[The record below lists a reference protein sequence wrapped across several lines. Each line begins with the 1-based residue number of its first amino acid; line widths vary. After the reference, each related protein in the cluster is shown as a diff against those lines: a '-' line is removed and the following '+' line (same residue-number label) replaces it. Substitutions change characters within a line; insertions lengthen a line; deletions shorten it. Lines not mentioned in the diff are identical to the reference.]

1 MRARPLSPHL
11 SVYRF
16 AHNMALSISHRI
28 SGLYMAAGLLVLV
41 WWITAAASTES
52 AYAEAARLLSHWSA
66 RLLLLG
72 WLLAFCYHLANGIRH
87 LVWDAGLGL
96 EKQQARRSSA
106 VVVTITVVMFALLA
120 WRLFAAQAGTP

>member
-16 AHNMALSISHRI
+16 AHNMALSITHRI
-28 SGLYMAAGLLVLV
+28 SGLYLSSGLLVLV
-41 WWITAAASTES
+41 WWVTAAASTES
-52 AYAEAARLLSHWSA
+52 AYADATRMLSHWFA

-72 WLLAFCYHLANGIRH
+72 WLLAFCYHFANGIRH
-87 LVWDAGLGL
+87 LLWDAGLGL
-96 EKQQARRSSA
+96 EKHQARRSST
-106 VVVTITVVMFALLA
+106 VVVIITVVTFAVLV